1 VFEMFPIKIP
11 SSELLV
17 NYLDRHIID
26 ELLEVWYR
34 SKEEHIV
41 AGEKFI

>member
-1 VFEMFPIKIP
+1 VFEIFPIKIP

-26 ELLEVWYR
+26 ELLEGLKKNILSRVKSLYKR
-34 SKEEHIV
+34 
-41 AGEKFI
+41 